1 MNAGTNGEEG
11 DVRDR
16 RFYTRRGN
24 DGITISSY
32 ACQIRQSLHA
42 HGIYGNGS
50 KLTGVLTTLSG
61 HNVSELT
68 NDAGYVTGAYSPA
81 NPGQWATPPPATVA
95 EALDRL
101 AALASNAG
109 TNPIP

>member
-1 MNAGTNGEEG
+1 MLVSEAARCPAAPKP
-11 DVRDR
+11 VP
-16 RFYTRRGN
+16 
-24 DGITISSY
+24 
-32 ACQIRQSLHA
+32 AP
-42 HGIYGNGS
+42 IYGNGS

-81 NPGQWATPPPATVA
+81 NPGQWVTPPPATVA

-109 TNPIP
+109 ANPIP